1 MWIDKEGK
9 DLRKRIDKA
18 RLYVLLTTD
27 LCRQPVLDTARL
39 AVRGGADVLQLRGK
53 GISDEEF
60 SRLALELREL
70 TWRLDTTFIVN
81 DRPDIATRAYADG
94 LHIGQDDMPI
104 EEARR
109 LIGKGRL
116 IGVSTHS
123 VKQARQA
130 QSQGADYLGVGP
142 IFATDTKARAKPV
155 GTTLIEQVTK
165 EIDMPVFAIGGINR
179 DNIGRVLDAGATRVA
194 VCSAVISEEDV
205 LAAARGL
212 SYGLNK

>member
-1 MWIDKEGK
+1 MWIDKDGK
-9 DLRKRIDKA
+9 NLRRYIDKA

-39 AVRGGADVLQLRGK
+39 AVHGGADVLQLRGK

-70 TWRLDTTFIVN
+70 TWKLNIIFIVN
-81 DRPDIATRAYADG
+81 DRPDIAIRAYADG
-94 LHIGQDDMPI
+94 LHIGRDDMPI

-109 LIGKGRL
+109 LMGKGRL
-116 IGVSTHS
+116 IGLSTHS

-142 IFATDTKARAKPV
+142 VFATDTKARAKPV

-165 EIDMPVFAIGGINR
+165 EIDIPVFAIGGINR

-194 VCSAVISEEDV
+194 VCSAVVSEVDV
-205 LAAARGL
+205 QAAAKGL
-212 SYGLNK
+212 SYELNK